1 MRFGE
6 SRATLSALL
15 SAVLTAV
22 VAGCAQDGSDGADPH
37 ETTRLSYVS
46 APCPRP
52 NFPGVPESGLG
63 PEFTCGYLT
72 VPENRRVDN
81 GRTIQI
87 LVARAEALSDAPA
100 ADPIVYLASGPG
112 GAGTLSAPGVI
123 AGGMNADRDV
133 IFVNP
138 RGTVHSDPF
147 LSCPETDE
155 FTARSINLVLARQ
168 STANLAAAA
177 VAACRERLATSG
189 VDFAAYNSLENATD
203 HADLRTALGI
213 KEWNLYGVSYGS
225 DLALQILR
233 DHPDGVRSVVLDS
246 VVPPNIN
253 IVDRWWEAPAS
264 ALAAITRACADQS
277 HCVAAYPDLMQTF
290 TATVDALDRAPA
302 QVTVTDPSGRD
313 VPVTV
318 DGSKLVPL
326 VVDWSRDAARV
337 ADIPRMIY
345 AASRGDVTLAA
356 EAIAASDLPAEQRGT
371 LGYGLTLG
379 AYCQEMTNWT
389 TREEALAGARK
400 AMPDLPDAVL
410 RVTPTG
416 SHIFDECRAWGVGRS
431 DPAAR
436 QPASSAVP
444 TLILSGTFDASTA
457 PAWVDDVT
465 GGLPNSTVLHF
476 PGSGHGVIPDSSC
489 AQSIMTAF
497 IDEPNPDV
505 DRSCIA
511 NIELPA
517 LAPA

>member
-1 MRFGE
+1 MMRFGE

-22 VAGCAQDGSDGADPH
+22 VAGCAQDTVDPH
-37 ETTRLSYVS
+37 ETARLTYVS

-52 NFPGVPESGLG
+52 NFPGAPEADLG

-72 VPENRRVDN
+72 VPENRSVDN

-138 RGTVHSDPF
+138 RGTMHSNPF

-155 FTARSINLVLARQ
+155 FTARSINLVFARQ
-168 STANLAAAA
+168 STADLAAAA
-177 VAACRERLATSG
+177 VAACRERLAASE
-189 VDFAAYNSLENATD
+189 VDFAAYNSLENAAD
-203 HADLRTALGI
+203 HAALRTALGI
-213 KEWNLYGVSYGS
+213 EEWNLYGVSYGS

-233 DHPDGVRSVVLDS
+233 DHPEGIRSVVLDS

-253 IVDRWWEAPAS
+253 LVDRWWEAPDS
-264 ALAAITRACADQS
+264 ALTAITQACAAQPRCS
-277 HCVAAYPDLMQTF
+277 AAYPDLKTTF
-290 TATVDALDRAPA
+290 TQTVEALDRAPA
-302 QVTVTDPSGRD
+302 QITVTDPSGRD

-326 VVDWSRDAARV
+326 VVDWSRDATRV
-337 ADIPRMIY
+337 GDIARMIY

-356 EAIAASDLPAEQRGT
+356 EAIAASDVPVEQRGM

-379 AYCQEMTNWT
+379 AYCQEMANWT
-389 TREEALAGARK
+389 TPEQALAGARK
-400 AMPDLPDAVL
+400 AMPGLPDAVL
-410 RVTPTG
+410 RITPTG
-416 SHIFDECRAWGVGRS
+416 SYIFDECRAWGVGRS
-431 DPAAR
+431 APAAR
-436 QPASSAVP
+436 QPAASTVP

-457 PAWVDDVT
+457 PGWVDDVT

-497 IDEPNPDV
+497 VDEPTPGV

-511 NIELPA
+511 DIELPA

>member
-1 MRFGE
+1 MRVSE
-6 SRATLSALL
+6 SRVALSVFLSAALAA
-15 SAVLTAV
+15 AVG
-22 VAGCAQDGSDGADPH
+22 GCAEKRVDTH

-52 NFPGVPESGLG
+52 NFPGLPDANLG

-72 VPENRRVDN
+72 VPENRGMAD
-81 GRTIQI
+81 GRTIKI

-100 ADPIVYLASGPG
+100 PDPIVYLASGPG
-112 GAGTLSAPGVI
+112 GAGTLSAPAVV

-138 RGTVHSDPF
+138 RGTIHGDPF
-147 LSCPETDE
+147 LSCPEADE
-155 FTARSINLVLARQ
+155 FTAQSIDLVFARQ

-177 VAACRERLATSG
+177 VTACRERLAATG
-189 VDFAAYNSLENATD
+189 VDFGSYNTLENAAD

-225 DLALQILR
+225 DVAVQMMR
-233 DHPDGVRSVVLDS
+233 DHPEGIRSVVLDS

-264 ALAAITRACADQS
+264 ALAAIDRACVDQP

-290 TATVDALDRAPA
+290 TAVVDALNEAPA
-302 QVTVTDPSGRD
+302 HVTVTDRSGRE
-313 VPVTV
+313 VAVTV
-318 DGSKLVPL
+318 DGSKLTPL
-326 VVDWSRDAARV
+326 VLDWSRDATRV

-345 AASRGDVTLAA
+345 AASHGDVTLAA
-356 EAIAASDLPAEQRGT
+356 EAIAASDLPAEQRGA

-389 TREEALAGARK
+389 TPEEALGAARQ
-400 AMPDLPDAVL
+400 AMPGLPDAVL

-416 SHIFDECRAWGVGRS
+416 SYIFDECRAWGVGRS

-436 QPASSAVP
+436 QPVTSEVP

-457 PAWVDDVT
+457 PAWVGEVT
-465 GGLPNSTVLHF
+465 PGLPNSTVLHF
-476 PGSGHGVIPDSSC
+476 PGSGHGVIPDSAC

-497 IDEPNPDV
+497 VEAPETDV
-505 DRSCIA
+505 DRSCIDE
-511 NIELPA
+511 IQLPA